1 MGVPFCFE
9 FADSIDV
16 DAMDD
21 VLRCLSAAISSLL
34 GDSRVILGSIGLD
47 EDMEDSILAE
57 DDVEGPDLSLDR
69 HIAKFEFRKSCY
81 EHSKKHAIITKNKPM
96 CISRF
101 YVKCV
106 ECSNWFGQE
115 KILVSN
121 V

>member
-1 MGVPFCFE
+1 
-9 FADSIDV
+9 
-16 DAMDD
+16 MDD
-21 VLRCLSAAISSLL
+21 VLRCLSAVVSSLF

-47 EDMEDSILAE
+47 EEMEDSILAE

-96 CISRF
+96 CIFHVFMSDVWNVRIGLA
-101 YVKCV
+101 KK
-106 ECSNWFGQE
+106 
-115 KILVSN
+115 KIFVIN